1 MWSWRTCFSFGV
13 VVCLVRMFVRS
24 SFVRNLSLNHDSMRF
39 SVSNGFTLN
48 RNRRVEFVG
57 LPVCLSVSVYF
68 KVLVICCCCCY
79 LLVWLC
85 LSSFLAVCFR
95 LSLCFY
101 FFYFAVLAGFCC
113 CYFFLAFSFSAN
125 ICLSLSLCLS
135 VPRSMFLSLSV
146 SRRDIQQLDNWILTS
161 CQPHRVTSGWT
172 MTLSH

>member
-1 MWSWRTCFSFGV
+1 MWSWRICFSFGV

-24 SFVRNLSLNHDSMRF
+24 SFVRNLSLNHDSMRL

-57 LPVCLSVSVYF
+57 MSVCLSVSVYLQ
-68 KVLVICCCCCY
+68 VLVICCCCY

-95 LSLCFY
+95 LSLCFLFPCLSWFLLL
-101 FFYFAVLAGFCC
+101 FFSG
-113 CYFFLAFSFSAN
+113 FFLFCQYLHLFV
-125 ICLSLSLCLS
+125 SLSLS

-146 SRRDIQQLDNWILTS
+146 SRRDIQ
-161 CQPHRVTSGWT
+161 
-172 MTLSH
+172 